1 MKIVFNHLQ
10 ISRGITMK
18 KNVKTL
24 FVFIL
29 MAVMVLMSACSSAS
43 ESSNDSTGQENKD
56 DMLKIGLTVGTLANP
71 FFVAMGKGAEEAGKE
86 LGAEVL
92 VESAEYD
99 LAKQTSQIENFI
111 TKKVDVILLNAVDTK
126 GIAAAVQQARDAGI
140 PVIAVDTNAEGG
152 VNSTVTSDNYQA
164 GKLAGEY
171 VVEQLNGKGNIVI
184 IDGPP
189 VSAVTDRIQGFE
201 DVIKESGIK
210 VVAKQNGEGNREK
223 ALSVMESILQAN
235 PSGSIDAVFA
245 INDPEAIGVEIA
257 QEQAGRK
264 DEFFIVGVDGAP
276 EATEA
281 MSKGGSSI
289 MATSAQSPSEMV
301 KKAVEIGMK
310 VKNGEE
316 VEELIKVPVKLVTQD
331 TLDSYQGW

>member
-1 MKIVFNHLQ
+1 M
-10 ISRGITMK
+10 R
-18 KNVKTL
+18 KNVKML
-24 FVFIL
+24 LIL
-29 MAVMVLMSACSSAS
+29 VLMFVMVVMTACTSAS
-43 ESSNDSTGQENKD
+43 ESSSESTKDNKEQKGD
-56 DMLKIGLTVGTLANP
+56 KKLTIGLTVGTLANP
-71 FFVAMGKGAEEAGKE
+71 FFVAMSKGVEEAGKE
-86 LGAEVL
+86 LGAEVF

-126 GIAAAVQQARDAGI
+126 GIAAAVQQAKDAGI

-152 VNSTVTSDNYQA
+152 VDATVTSDNYQA

-171 VVEQLNGKGNIVI
+171 VIDQLGGKGNIAI

-189 VSAVTDRIQGFE
+189 VSAVTDRIKGFE
-201 DVIKESGIK
+201 EAIKDSKIK
-210 VVAKQNGEGNREK
+210 IVAKQNGEGNREK
-223 ALSVMESILQAN
+223 ALTVMESILQAN

-257 QEQAGRK
+257 QEQADRK

-276 EATEA
+276 EVTEA
-281 MSKGGSSI
+281 MAKKGSTI
-289 MATSAQSPSEMV
+289 KATSAQSPSEMV

-310 VKNGEE
+310 VKNGED
-316 VEELIKVPVKLVTQD
+316 VEDLIKVPVKLVTQD
-331 TLDSYQGW
+331 KLDSYQGW

>member
-1 MKIVFNHLQ
+1 
-10 ISRGITMK
+10 MK

-24 FVFIL
+24 FVLVLTLVMAL
-29 MAVMVLMSACSSAS
+29 MTACSSAS
-43 ESSNDSTGQENKD
+43 ETSSDSTGQKNSD
-56 DMLKIGLTVGTLANP
+56 DKLTIGLTVGTLANP
-71 FFVAMGKGAEEAGKE
+71 FFVAMGKGVEEAGKE

-126 GIAAAVQQARDAGI
+126 GIAAAVQQAKDAGI

-152 VNSTVTSDNYQA
+152 VDATVTSDNYQA

-171 VVEQLNGKGNIVI
+171 VIEQLGGKGNIAI

-189 VSAVTDRIQGFE
+189 VSAVTDRIKGFE
-201 DVIKESGIK
+201 DAIKDSNLK

-223 ALSVMESILQAN
+223 ALTVMESILQAN

-257 QEQAGRK
+257 QEQADRK

-276 EATEA
+276 EVTDA
-281 MSKGGSSI
+281 MSKKGSTI
-289 MATSAQSPSEMV
+289 KATSAQSPSEMV
-301 KKAVEIGMK
+301 KTAVEIGMK
-310 VKNGEE
+310 VKNGED

-331 TLDSYQGW
+331 KLDSYQGW

>member
-1 MKIVFNHLQ
+1 
-10 ISRGITMK
+10 MK
-18 KNVKTL
+18 KNVRTL
-24 FVFIL
+24 LIL
-29 MAVMVLMSACSSAS
+29 VVMLVMAVMTACSSAS
-43 ESSNDSTGQENKD
+43 ESSSESTNDNKKQKGD
-56 DMLKIGLTVGTLANP
+56 KKLTIGLTVGTLANP
-71 FFVAMGKGAEEAGKE
+71 FFVAMSKGVEEAGKE
-86 LGAEVL
+86 LGADVF

-126 GIAAAVQQARDAGI
+126 GIAAAVQQAKDAGI

-152 VNSTVTSDNYQA
+152 VDATVTSDNYQA

-171 VVEQLNGKGNIVI
+171 VIEQLGGKGNIAI

-201 DVIKESGIK
+201 DAIKDSKIK
-210 VVAKQNGEGNREK
+210 ILAKQNGEGNREK
-223 ALSVMESILQAN
+223 ALTVMESILQAN

-257 QEQAGRK
+257 QEQADRK

-276 EATEA
+276 EVTEA
-281 MSKGGSSI
+281 MAKKGSTI
-289 MATSAQSPSEMV
+289 KATSAQSPSEMM

-310 VKNGEE
+310 VKNGED
-316 VEELIKVPVKLVTQD
+316 VDDLIKVPVKLVTQD
-331 TLDSYQGW
+331 KLDSYQGW

>member
-1 MKIVFNHLQ
+1 M
-10 ISRGITMK
+10 R

-24 FVFIL
+24 LIL
-29 MAVMVLMSACSSAS
+29 ILMLVMAVMTACSSAS
-43 ESSNDSTGQENKD
+43 ESSSESTKDNKEQKGD
-56 DMLKIGLTVGTLANP
+56 KKLTIGLTVGTLANP
-71 FFVAMGKGAEEAGKE
+71 FFVAMSKGVEEAGKE
-86 LGAEVL
+86 LSAEVL

-111 TKKVDVILLNAVDTK
+111 TKNVDVILLNAVDTK
-126 GIAAAVQQARDAGI
+126 GIAAAVQQAKDAGI

-152 VNSTVTSDNYQA
+152 VDATVTSDNYQA

-171 VVEQLNGKGNIVI
+171 VIEQLGGKGNIAI

-189 VSAVTDRIQGFE
+189 VSAVTDRIKGFE
-201 DVIKESGIK
+201 DAIKDSKIK
-210 VVAKQNGEGNREK
+210 IVAKQNGEGNREK
-223 ALSVMESILQAN
+223 ALTVMESILQAN

-257 QEQAGRK
+257 QEQANRK

-276 EATEA
+276 EVTEA
-281 MSKGGSSI
+281 MAKKGSTI
-289 MATSAQSPSEMV
+289 RATSAQSPSEMV

-310 VKNGEE
+310 VKNGED
-316 VEELIKVPVKLVTQD
+316 VEDLIKVPVKLVTQD
-331 TLDSYQGW
+331 KLGSYQGW

>member
-1 MKIVFNHLQ
+1 MLV
-10 ISRGITMK
+10 
-18 KNVKTL
+18 
-24 FVFIL
+24 
-29 MAVMVLMSACSSAS
+29 MAVMTACSGADETSNQSA
-43 ESSNDSTGQENKD
+43 NDNKEQKGD
-56 DMLKIGLTVGTLANP
+56 KKLTIGLTVGTLANP

-111 TKKVDVILLNAVDTK
+111 TKKVDVILLNAVDSK
-126 GIAAAVQQARDAGI
+126 GIAAAVQQAKAAGI
-140 PVIAVDTNAEGG
+140 PIIAVDTNAEGG
-152 VNSTVTSDNYQA
+152 VDATVTSDNYQA

-171 VVEQLNGKGNIVI
+171 MIEQLGGKGNIAI

-189 VSAVTDRIQGFE
+189 VSAVTDRIKGFE
-201 DVIKESGIK
+201 DAIKDSEIK

-223 ALSVMESILQAN
+223 ALTMMESILQAN

-281 MSKGGSSI
+281 MAKEESSFV
-289 MATSAQSPSEMV
+289 ATSAQSPSNMI
-301 KKAVEIGMK
+301 KKAVEIGLK
-310 VKNGEE
+310 IKNGQD
-316 VEELIKVPVKLVTQD
+316 VEELIKVPVELITQD
-331 TLDSYQGW
+331 KLDSYQGW

>member
-1 MKIVFNHLQ
+1 M
-10 ISRGITMK
+10 R
-18 KNVKTL
+18 KNVKML
-24 FVFIL
+24 LIL
-29 MAVMVLMSACSSAS
+29 VLMFVMVVMTACTSAS
-43 ESSNDSTGQENKD
+43 ESSSESTKDNKEQKGD
-56 DMLKIGLTVGTLANP
+56 KKLTIGLTVGTLANP
-71 FFVAMGKGAEEAGKE
+71 FFVAMSKGVEEAGKE
-86 LGAEVL
+86 LSAEVF

-126 GIAAAVQQARDAGI
+126 GIAAAVQQAKDAGI

-152 VNSTVTSDNYQA
+152 VDATVTSDNYQA

-171 VVEQLNGKGNIVI
+171 VIEQLGGKGNIAI

-189 VSAVTDRIQGFE
+189 VSAVTDRIKGFE
-201 DVIKESGIK
+201 EAIKDSKIK
-210 VVAKQNGEGNREK
+210 IVAKQNGEGNREK
-223 ALSVMESILQAN
+223 ALTVMESILQAN

-257 QEQAGRK
+257 QEQADRK

-276 EATEA
+276 EVTEA
-281 MSKGGSSI
+281 MAKKGSTI
-289 MATSAQSPSEMV
+289 KATSAQSPSEMV

-310 VKNGEE
+310 VKNGED
-316 VEELIKVPVKLVTQD
+316 VEDLIKVPVKLVTQD
-331 TLDSYQGW
+331 KLDSYQGW

>member
-1 MKIVFNHLQ
+1 MK
-10 ISRGITMK
+10 R
-18 KNVKTL
+18 NVKRL
-24 FVFIL
+24 FSIL
-29 MAVMVLMSACSSAS
+29 LVLVIGLITACSNSNQSSESAS
-43 ESSNDSTGQENKD
+43 GEGGNEKKLT
-56 DMLKIGLTVGTLANP
+56 IALTVGTLANP
-71 FFVAMGKGAEEAGKE
+71 FFLSMSKGVEEAGKE
-86 LGAEVL
+86 LGAEVI

-111 TKKVDVILLNAVDTK
+111 TKKVDIILLNAVDTK
-126 GIAAAVQQARDAGI
+126 GIAAAVQQAKAEGI

-152 VNSTVTSDNYQA
+152 VDATVTSDNYQA

-171 VVEQLNGKGNIVI
+171 VVEQLGGKGNIAI

-189 VSAVTDRIQGFE
+189 VSAVTDRIKGFE
-201 DVIKESGIK
+201 DVIKDSEIK

-223 ALSVMESILQAN
+223 ALTVMESILQAN
-235 PSGSIDAVFA
+235 PSGTIDAVFA

-281 MSKGGSSI
+281 MAKDGSTFT
-289 MATSAQSPSEMV
+289 ATSAQSPSDMV

-310 VKNGEE
+310 VKNGED
-316 VEELIKVPVKLVTQD
+316 VEELIKVPVELVTQES
-331 TLDSYQGW
+331 LDSYKGW

>member
-1 MKIVFNHLQ
+1 
-10 ISRGITMK
+10 MK
-18 KNVKTL
+18 KNVKML
-24 FVFIL
+24 LIL
-29 MAVMVLMSACSSAS
+29 VLMFVMVVMTACTSAS
-43 ESSNDSTGQENKD
+43 ESSSESTKDNKEQKGD
-56 DMLKIGLTVGTLANP
+56 KKLTIGLTVGTLANP
-71 FFVAMGKGAEEAGKE
+71 FFVAMSKGVEEAGKE
-86 LGAEVL
+86 LGADVF

-126 GIAAAVQQARDAGI
+126 GIAAAVQQAKDAGI

-152 VNSTVTSDNYQA
+152 VDATVTSDNYQA

-171 VVEQLNGKGNIVI
+171 VIEQLGGKGNIAI

-201 DVIKESGIK
+201 DAIKDSKIK
-210 VVAKQNGEGNREK
+210 IVAKQNGEGNREK
-223 ALSVMESILQAN
+223 ALTVMESILQAN

-257 QEQAGRK
+257 QEQAERK

-276 EATEA
+276 EVTEA
-281 MSKGGSSI
+281 MAKKGSTI
-289 MATSAQSPSEMV
+289 KATSAQSPSEMV
-301 KKAVEIGMK
+301 KKAVEIGIK
-310 VKNGEE
+310 VKNGED
-316 VEELIKVPVKLVTQD
+316 VDDLIKVPVKLVTQD
-331 TLDSYQGW
+331 QLDSYQGW

>member
-1 MKIVFNHLQ
+1 
-10 ISRGITMK
+10 MK
-18 KNVKTL
+18 KNTKTL
-24 FVFIL
+24 FVLVFLLII
-29 MAVMVLMSACSSAS
+29 ALMSACSSAS
-43 ESSNDSTGQENKD
+43 ESSSGSAGQENGD
-56 DMLKIGLTVGTLANP
+56 DKLTIGLTVGTMANP
-71 FFVAMGKGAEEAGKE
+71 FFVAMGKGAEEAGKD

-111 TKKVDVILLNAVDTK
+111 TKKVDVILLNAVDSK
-126 GIAAAVQQARDAGI
+126 GIAAAVQQAKDAGI

-152 VNSTVTSDNYQA
+152 VDATVTSDNYQA
-164 GKLAGEY
+164 GQLAGEY
-171 VVEQLNGKGNIVI
+171 VVEQLNGKGNIVM

-201 DVIKESGIK
+201 DVIKQSGIK

-276 EATEA
+276 EVTEA
-281 MSKGGSSI
+281 MKKEGSSI

-310 VKNGEE
+310 VKNGEKVDE
-316 VEELIKVPVKLVTQD
+316 MIKVPVELVTQE
-331 TLDSYQGW
+331 TLDSYKGW

>member
-1 MKIVFNHLQ
+1 M
-10 ISRGITMK
+10 R
-18 KNVKTL
+18 KNVK
-24 FVFIL
+24 IL
-29 MAVMVLMSACSSAS
+29 LILVLMFVMVVMTACTSAS
-43 ESSNDSTGQENKD
+43 ESSSESKNDNKEQKGD
-56 DMLKIGLTVGTLANP
+56 KKLTIGLTVGTLANP
-71 FFVAMGKGAEEAGKE
+71 FFVAMSKGVEEAGKE
-86 LGAEVL
+86 LGAEVF

-126 GIAAAVQQARDAGI
+126 GIAAAVQQAKDAGI

-152 VNSTVTSDNYQA
+152 VDATVTSDNYQA

-171 VVEQLNGKGNIVI
+171 VIEQLGGKGNIAI

-189 VSAVTDRIQGFE
+189 VSAVTDRIKGFE
-201 DVIKESGIK
+201 DAIKDSKIK
-210 VVAKQNGEGNREK
+210 IVAKQNGEGNREK
-223 ALSVMESILQAN
+223 ALTVMESILQAN

-257 QEQAGRK
+257 QEQADRK

-276 EATEA
+276 EVTEA
-281 MSKGGSSI
+281 MAKKGSTI
-289 MATSAQSPSEMV
+289 KATSAQSPSEMV

-310 VKNGEE
+310 VKNGED
-316 VEELIKVPVKLVTQD
+316 VEDLIKVPVKLVTQD
-331 TLDSYQGW
+331 KLDSYQGW

>member
-1 MKIVFNHLQ
+1 M
-10 ISRGITMK
+10 R
-18 KNVKTL
+18 KNVKML
-24 FVFIL
+24 LIL
-29 MAVMVLMSACSSAS
+29 VLMFVMVVMTACTSAS
-43 ESSNDSTGQENKD
+43 ESSSESTKDNKEQKGD
-56 DMLKIGLTVGTLANP
+56 KKLTIGLTVGTLANP
-71 FFVAMGKGAEEAGKE
+71 FFVAMSKGVEEAGKE
-86 LGAEVL
+86 LGAEVF

-126 GIAAAVQQARDAGI
+126 GIAAAVQQAKDAGI

-152 VNSTVTSDNYQA
+152 VDATVTSDNYQA

-171 VVEQLNGKGNIVI
+171 VIEQLGGKGNIAI

-189 VSAVTDRIQGFE
+189 VSAVTDRIKGFE
-201 DVIKESGIK
+201 DAIKDSKIK
-210 VVAKQNGEGNREK
+210 IAAKQNGEGNREK
-223 ALSVMESILQAN
+223 ALTVMEGILQAN

-257 QEQAGRK
+257 QEQADRK

-276 EATEA
+276 EVTEA
-281 MSKGGSSI
+281 MAKKGSTI
-289 MATSAQSPSEMV
+289 RATSAQSPSEMV

-310 VKNGEE
+310 VKNGED
-316 VEELIKVPVKLVTQD
+316 VEDLIKVPVKLVTQD
-331 TLDSYQGW
+331 KLDSYQGW

>member
-1 MKIVFNHLQ
+1 M
-10 ISRGITMK
+10 R
-18 KNVKTL
+18 KNVKTFL
-24 FVFIL
+24 IL
-29 MAVMVLMSACSSAS
+29 ALMLAMGIMTACTAAPKSSTESAN
-43 ESSNDSTGQENKD
+43 ESKGEKD
-56 DMLKIGLTVGTLANP
+56 DGKLTIGLSVGTLANP
-71 FFVAMGKGAEEAGKE
+71 FFVAMGKGVEEAGKE
-86 LGAEVL
+86 LGADVL

-126 GIAAAVQQARDAGI
+126 GIAAAVQMAKDAGI

-152 VNSTVTSDNYQA
+152 VDATVTSDNYQA

-171 VVEQLNGKGNIVI
+171 VIEQLGGKGKIAI

-201 DVIKESGIK
+201 DAIKDSDIK
-210 VVAKQNGEGNREK
+210 VIAKQNGEGSREK
-223 ALSVMESILQAN
+223 ALTVMESILQAN
-235 PSGSIDAVFA
+235 PSGTIDAVFA

-276 EATEA
+276 EAAEA
-281 MSKGGSSI
+281 MAKEGSSI
-289 MATSAQSPSEMV
+289 KATSAQSPAEMV

-310 VKNGEE
+310 VKNGEK
-316 VEELIKVPVKLVTQD
+316 VEELIKVPVTLVTQEE
-331 TLDSYQGW
+331 LDSYKGW